1 LLERSGRLTEA
12 VEAYRAT
19 LLAYPKSRDTWSRLG
34 RTYWLLGRTEESVDA
49 YLEVLEI
56 DPEHAQ
62 SYHQLS
68 LAFKALAERA
78 QDEAATRKYAHA
90 AAEAEKAFQKYKLDE
105 NAPKVTQRYRALHEH
120 DNRMSQPI
128 VVHAQEGL

>member
-1 LLERSGRLTEA
+1 M
-12 VEAYRAT
+12 
-19 LLAYPKSRDTWSRLG
+19 
-34 RTYWLLGRTEESVDA
+34 EESIDA
-49 YLEVLEI
+49 YMAVLEI

-68 LAFKALAERA
+68 LAFKALAA
-78 QDEAATRKYAHA
+78 KAGNEASRRKYAHA
-90 AAEAEKAFQKYKLDE
+90 AAETEKAFQKYKLDE
-105 NAPKVTQRYRALHEH
+105 DAPQVTQRYRELHPH